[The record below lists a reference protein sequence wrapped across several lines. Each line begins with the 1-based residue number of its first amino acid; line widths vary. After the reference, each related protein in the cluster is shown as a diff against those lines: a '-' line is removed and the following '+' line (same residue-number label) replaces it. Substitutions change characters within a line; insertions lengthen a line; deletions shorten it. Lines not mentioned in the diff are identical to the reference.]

1 MVPWAHASQPP
12 NGISISS
19 DVFAQLIC
27 MPNTQTQS
35 HTPTMLRATYV
46 AIGRINALRECDA
59 ASKRTQN
66 SKKYMQATNSY

>member
-1 MVPWAHASQPP
+1 
-12 NGISISS
+12 
-19 DVFAQLIC
+19 
-27 MPNTQTQS
+27 
-35 HTPTMLRATYV
+35 MLRATYV